1 MIEYLC
7 LLRND
12 IAFHTFI
19 FLTNTFL
26 ISFNAYQIWL
36 LNHSFVYRIFFNSIR
51 FNLFTFTKKLPWVW
65 VQRTIVFNWQ
75 ISSHPNIL
83 ILIKWWG
90 FLFKKFFFKWS
101 SCPIQAFTTKG
112 RLLGTLTRKRRLI
125 LNTRYRDERT
135 YHCRWLFGII
145 IRTLLGWKHVMS
157 CTHVCEYAN

>member
-65 VQRTIVFNWQ
+65 VQRTIAFNWQ

-83 ILIKWWG
+83 ILIKWWD
-90 FLFKKFFFKWS
+90 LKRNVYLPLCRMLNNS
-101 SCPIQAFTTKG
+101 VTQPRTDS
-112 RLLGTLTRKRRLI
+112 RLLRVSASFSYSRGFNVKIYLLCSRL
-125 LNTRYRDERT
+125 
-135 YHCRWLFGII
+135 W
-145 IRTLLGWKHVMS
+145 
-157 CTHVCEYAN
+157 EYINR